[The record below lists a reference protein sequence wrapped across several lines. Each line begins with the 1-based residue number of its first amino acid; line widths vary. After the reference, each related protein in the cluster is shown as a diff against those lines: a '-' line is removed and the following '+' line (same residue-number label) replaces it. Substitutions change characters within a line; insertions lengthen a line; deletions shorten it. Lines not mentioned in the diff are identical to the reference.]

1 MSGLSKHITTD
12 IVLSN
17 YVQVSGNIRSLFYR
31 YSIIVISFFFFTLS
45 SFNSQA
51 QRSDPA
57 QIDASIDQIVY
68 AINKIRSN
76 GCRCGRKYQN
86 PASAVSWNNQLKQS
100 SQDYALEMYRYKR
113 FGHNGI
119 DGSVVGDRVDAAG
132 YFWQL
137 AGENIA
143 EGYGTFREVLEAW
156 MESPSHCELI
166 MDGRMTNVGVSKYG
180 KYWTLHMAKPMP
192 PGTKRSNVRY
202 R

>member
-1 MSGLSKHITTD
+1 MSRLSQYAAGNFAVSTYAFASAT
-12 IVLSN
+12 LSF
-17 YVQVSGNIRSLFYR
+17 SFYR
-31 YSIIVISFFFFTLS
+31 YSIAVVSLFFFLLS
-45 SFNSQA
+45 AFNAQA
-51 QRSDPA
+51 QQSEPD
-57 QIDASIDQIVY
+57 QIDASVDQMVY
-68 AINKIRSN
+68 AINKIRST
-76 GCRCGRKYQN
+76 GCRCGRKYQG
-86 PASAVSWNNQLKQS
+86 SVSPITWNNQLKQS
-100 SQDYALEMYRYKR
+100 SQDYALEMHKYKR

-119 DGSVVGDRVDAAG
+119 DGSVVGDRVDAVG

-143 EGYGTFREVLEAW
+143 EGYGTFREVLDAW

>member
-1 MSGLSKHITTD
+1 MRSRVPHITQD
-12 IVLSN
+12 SIPFLQIQVNRVLYS
-17 YVQVSGNIRSLFYR
+17 SLYR
-31 YSIIVISFFFFTLS
+31 YSIIAISILLFSLPS
-45 SFNSQA
+45 CNA
-51 QRSDPA
+51 QTQQIDPA
-57 QIDASIDQIVY
+57 QIDASIDQMVH
-68 AINKIRSN
+68 AINKIRAN
-76 GCRCGRKYQN
+76 GCRCGRKYKG
-86 PASAVSWNNQLKQS
+86 SVSSVTWNNQLKQS
-100 SQDYALEMYRYKR
+100 TQDYAIEMHKYKR

-143 EGYGTFREVLEAW
+143 EGYGSFREVLIAW